1 MTFPI
6 APFAVQTKL
15 SISLVAKISSNQQ
28 ELNLRNYLLN
38 LGWNGRRPVEVRID
52 PNVYVWSN
60 NTANAALNMGG
71 DYPGGLTIVNNGF
84 ILGRGGAGGTA
95 ISPTGGAG
103 GPAINLTAPVTIKNA
118 NGFIRGGG
126 GGGGFGGT
134 GGAGSVS
141 STLNVLRFSNIAPRY
156 EVGFVETS
164 TSQGWI
170 WNGVTVATT
179 AILQATVVGSDGFTY
194 NLGALR
200 IRQLIGTNPQTGP
213 YVRRYE
219 IIRVENTTTSTNG
232 GVGGVGGN
240 GIGYNQ
246 AISSGS
252 FGSAGGT
259 NAGLGGSGGSG
270 GDWGSNGISGG
281 TGGNGSV
288 TNGLTGSLGGIGG
301 KAVNTNGFNVT
312 FAEGGDRISGAIG

>member
-15 SISLVAKISSNQQ
+15 SISLVVDISSNQQ

-38 LGWNGRRPVEVRID
+38 LGWNGRRPVEVRIN

-84 ILGRGGAGGTA
+84 ILGRGGVGGTA

-103 GPAINLTAPVTIKNA
+103 GPAINLTGPVTIKNA

-134 GGAGSVS
+134 GGQGSVT
-141 STLNVLRFSNIAPRY
+141 STVNNLQYSPPAY
-156 EVGFVETS
+156 AVGFIETG
-164 TSQGWI
+164 TDQTWI
-170 WNGVTVATT
+170 WNGVTVAITP
-179 AILQATVVGSDGFTY
+179 ILQASVVAGGFTY

-200 IRQLIGTNPQTGP
+200 ARALIGTNPQTGP
-213 YVRRYE
+213 YRRIYE
-219 IIRVENTTTSTNG
+219 IIRVETGTTLTSG
-232 GVGGVGGN
+232 GVGGTGGN
-240 GIGYNQ
+240 GTSFNQ
-246 AISSGS
+246 SLSAG
-252 FGSAGGT
+252 GAGTAGGT
-259 NAGLGGSGGSG
+259 NAGAGGSGGSG
-270 GDWGSNGISGG
+270 GDWGSNGVSGSVGANGNSSNGSSGSSGG
-281 TGGNGSV
+281 A
-288 TNGLTGSLGGIGG
+288 GG
-301 KAVNTNGFNVT
+301 KAVNANGFNVT
-312 FAEGGDRISGAIG
+312 FATGGDRISGAIG